1 MVNVVQRSRERFYA
15 VNVVQ
20 KATTIQRVVVRT
32 GLNASR
38 IGLGFWFED
47 SFANWLVSII
57 FPKSIQNLRLDC
69 FAQRLWVR
77 YLKTASLAR
86 LGPDPN

>member
-1 MVNVVQRSRERFYA
+1 MSPRRPRETFRVVNAPEGDSNVVNVVQRSRERFYA

-38 IGLGFWFED
+38 IGFMGFG
-47 SFANWLVSII
+47 L
-57 FPKSIQNLRLDC
+57 L
-69 FAQRLWVR
+69 
-77 YLKTASLAR
+77 TALQSK
-86 LGPDPN
+86 